1 MKKVFL
7 FATLTYAFLFSH
19 GQDAVAPLSKQAA
32 KGYLYLSDYTND
44 KLTVTFKMPVKKKS
58 NEVLYEQYVFDN
70 GMKFQGKNPVSYD
83 KEEKPDRTNKS
94 LRAYVGGSTS
104 FNVLSQKLRI
114 NREEWEETWN
124 NSRQRYEYKKRIK
137 SETVKLKKDSERYYG
152 HASYRNYD
160 NGGLLVVVAYDAP
173 KKSDGRLFSVLN
185 ISTDLDVEEAAVTS
199 APGYSLVY
207 TDRLEND
214 NVYLIMA
221 PPSGSEYVY
230 AEYTPNGKEVFK
242 NTFIAP
248 SPNTLIFKHAEYDG
262 MVYFI
267 ALSRNGKDNYPKV
280 FEDYAPIPSPGY
292 SNAANY
298 QQDKYEK
305 KAFNRE
311 AQNFHLLK
319 FNEGKMIFSGTT
331 PVKDF
336 ASRLKTPPGQKKGSA
351 YQGKKFDMQES
362 FVTSSGEF
370 LLAGQIS
377 KRVTIKSKSKGSMFG
392 DPVVK
397 DSYLDII
404 CFHFDSEGKL
414 KAQYAVNKLINDKKS
429 KIFPMKHNFISS
441 ADGNTVYWEV
451 MEVKGAQGYS
461 DFMEAYHG
469 RLSYTGHYFPKVA
482 KINTGSATI
491 TDFDVFKGKGKYLL
505 YTNNSLVWDKT
516 GRTRYYVARDKKFQN
531 IFVSKY
537 EMP

>member
-7 FATLTYAFLFSH
+7 LTTMIFVFLLSY
-19 GQDAVAPLSKQAA
+19 GQDAVTPLSKQAA
-32 KGYLYLSDYTND
+32 KGYLYQSDYDQD
-44 KLTVTFKMPVKKKS
+44 KLTVTFKMPVNKRSK
-58 NEVLYEQYVFDN
+58 EVLYEQYVFDN
-70 GMKFQGKNPVSYD
+70 GLKFQGKSPVSFD
-83 KEEKPDRTNKS
+83 KEEKSDRTNKS

-104 FNVLSQKLRI
+104 FTVMSQKLRV

-124 NSRQRYEYKKRIK
+124 NARQRYEYKKRIK
-137 SETVKLKKDSERYYG
+137 SETVKLKKDSERYFG
-152 HASYRNYD
+152 HASYRNYN

-185 ISTDLDVEEAAVTS
+185 ISTDLDVEDIPVTTE
-199 APGYSLVY
+199 PGYSLVY

-214 NVYLIMA
+214 NIYLILA

-230 AEYTPNGKEVFK
+230 AEYSPTGKEVAK
-242 NTFIAP
+242 NTFSAP
-248 SPNTLIFKHAEYDG
+248 SPNTLIFKHAEYNG
-262 MVYFI
+262 MIYFI
-267 ALSRNGKDNYPKV
+267 ALSRNEKDNYSKV

-311 AQNFHLLK
+311 AKNFHLLK
-319 FNEGKMIFSGTT
+319 FQQGRMIFSNTT
-331 PVKDF
+331 PVNEF
-336 ASRLKTPPGQKKGSA
+336 ASKLKSPPGQKKGNA
-351 YQGKKFDMQES
+351 YKGKKFDIQKS
-362 FVTSSGEF
+362 YVTPSGEF

-397 DSYLDII
+397 DSYEDIF
-404 CFHFDSEGKL
+404 CFHFDSNGKL

-429 KIFPMKHNFISS
+429 KIFPMMHNFISS

-482 KINTGSATI
+482 KINTGNATI
-491 TDFDVFKGKGKYLL
+491 SDFEVFKGKGKYLL
-505 YTNNSLVWDKT
+505 YSNNSLVWDKN